1 MTFQTSKDVKAS
13 GTTGALCQS
22 SGPYKCM
29 SHPEII
35 LFFRKG
41 DKFSVC
47 PAKDH
52 ATTWY
57 MVRSAD
63 ADTAAAA

>member
-1 MTFQTSKDVKAS
+1 
-13 GTTGALCQS
+13 
-22 SGPYKCM
+22 M